1 MHHTTNF
8 RRSNIMRKGVA
19 MSNGTKRCMGTRQH
33 DRTGG
38 PYSRRSHRPTPTP
51 SQANGFGT
59 AKKSYERYIT
69 LARAAAS
76 NGDAIEAENLYQHA
90 EHYFRLMTEHAV

>member
-1 MHHTTNF
+1 VHHTTNF

-19 MSNGTKRCMGTRQH
+19 MSNGTKGSIGTRQH

-38 PYSRRSHRPTPTP
+38 SYSRRSHRPTPTP
-51 SQANGFGT
+51 NQANGFGN

-69 LARAAAS
+69 FARAAAS

-90 EHYFRLMTEHAV
+90 EHYFRLMMEQGI